1 MVTTGI
7 NSLDI
12 KFMLLTQSV
21 LIHTYGTKILHLGID
36 FCVLDKKMD
45 SKKNVDMSY

>member
-1 MVTTGI
+1 MVTIGI

-21 LIHTYGTKILHLGID
+21 LIHTYGTEILHLGID
-36 FCVLDKKMD
+36 LCVLYKKWTL
-45 SKKNVDMSY
+45 KKWLI

>member
-7 NSLDI
+7 NSSNI

-36 FCVLDKKMD
+36 LFILYEKWTLKKC
-45 SKKNVDMSY
+45 

>member
-7 NSLDI
+7 NSSDI
-12 KFMLLTQSV
+12 KFMLLTQSA

-36 FCVLDKKMD
+36 LCVLYKKWTL
-45 SKKNVDMSY
+45 KKWLI